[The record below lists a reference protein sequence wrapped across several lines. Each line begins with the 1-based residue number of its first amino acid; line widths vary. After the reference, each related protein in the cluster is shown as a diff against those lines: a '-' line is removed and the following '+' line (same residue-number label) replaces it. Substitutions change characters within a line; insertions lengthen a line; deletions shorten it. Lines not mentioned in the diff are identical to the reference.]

1 MIMKISS
8 RLEAKELKHPANRAI
23 KPEKCFTKRLR
34 ESKYLLLMMLP
45 GLLLLIVYKYLPMLG
60 LVIAFKNFSFA
71 KGIPGSKWVGLDNFI
86 FLFTRHPDFYNIVC
100 NTLIINMLKLL
111 FYFPVP
117 IALAIMLNELTNLR
131 LKKIIQTSIYLPHFV
146 SWVVFGSI
154 VIQFLMPDFG
164 IVNQI
169 IRLCGGQQ
177 KFFMSEA
184 AYFRPIVVITEIW
197 KSAGWGSI
205 LYLASLSS
213 INPEYYEAAIIDGAK
228 RWQKIWYI
236 TIPCISETIVVLLLL
251 EIGKLMDVGFE
262 QIYVLSNPA
271 VYSVGDVLSTYI
283 YRIGIGQARFSITT
297 AIGLFQSIVGLALI
311 VSANAACKKLFDKN
325 IW

>member
-1 MIMKISS
+1 MDKACGFATAEIKNENKNGNNMK
-8 RLEAKELKHPANRAI
+8 N
-23 KPEKCFTKRLR
+23 CFLKRLA
-34 ESKYLLLMMLP
+34 ESKYLLLMLLP
-45 GLLLLIVYKYLPMLG
+45 GFILLIVYKYVPMLG
-60 LVIAFKNFSFA
+60 LIIAFKNFSFA
-71 KGIPGSKWVGLDNFI
+71 KGVLGSKWAGLENFI
-86 FLFTRHPDFYNIVC
+86 FLFTRHPDFYNLIC
-100 NTLIINMLKLL
+100 NTLAINVLKLI

-117 IALAIMLNELTNLR
+117 IILAIMLNELTNLK
-131 LKKIIQTSIYLPHFV
+131 LKKLIQTSIYLPHFV

-154 VIQFLMPDFG
+154 VIQFLMPDVG
-164 IVNQI
+164 MVNQI
-169 IRLCGGQQ
+169 IELMGGEQR
-177 KFFMSEA
+177 FFMSET
-184 AYFRPIVVITEIW
+184 AYFRPIVVVSEIW

-205 LYLASLSS
+205 LYLASLTS

-262 QIYVLSNPA
+262 QIYVLANPA

-283 YRIGIGQARFSITT
+283 YRIGIGQARFSMTT
-297 AIGLFQSIVGLALI
+297 AIGLFQSVIGLILI
-311 VSANAACKKLFDKN
+311 LGANITCKKLFDKN